1 MTMASFNKI
10 VIVGYLGRDPELRYT
25 PQGTPVCD
33 FTVATTDR
41 RKDKSGGVQEVTT
54 WFRVSLFGRQ
64 AEVASQYLAKG
75 RQVYVE
81 GSLTQREWTDKDGAT
96 RTTLEVRG
104 TDIQFLSPAPEGE
117 PQAKATAAA
126 ATKTNQPQKAKTI
139 ELDEEDIPF

>member
-1 MTMASFNKI
+1 MASFNKI
-10 VIVGYLGRDPELRYT
+10 MIVGYLGRDPELRYT

-41 RKDKSGGVQEVTT
+41 RKDKSGGVQEITT

-104 TDIQFLSPAPEGE
+104 TDIQFLSPAHDTE

-126 ATKTNQPQKAKTI
+126 AATKTNQPQRAKTI